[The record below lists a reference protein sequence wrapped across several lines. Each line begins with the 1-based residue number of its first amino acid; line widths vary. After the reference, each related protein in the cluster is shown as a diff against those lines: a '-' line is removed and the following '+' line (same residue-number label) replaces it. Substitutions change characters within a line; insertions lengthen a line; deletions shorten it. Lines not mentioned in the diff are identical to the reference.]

1 MPTPYPAPAQAAGAE
16 PGVRRVVWDA
26 TAGDGKGRLNLPYSS
41 WLWHSTCGRAPL
53 AVLYEQKGPTVSL
66 EETIATQLRARGW
79 HLALAETTTGGIIAV
94 RLVRLAGSSAYFDR
108 SIVAYSK
115 EAKVQSLGVDPAVF
129 ERSGAVS
136 VATACAM
143 AEGLQRLTHADI
155 VLAETGIAG
164 PIRGRSPKPLGSTCF
179 AMHTPTGMVTDDV
192 QFDGGER
199 QAIQEQIA
207 EHALEM
213 IARYLTTAA

>member
-1 MPTPYPAPAQAAGAE
+1 MGVQEQGGDEAWVTNSHRLIRYTKSAIILQSAWSGQGLHLFCPKGERRMHTEIASLLKEPA
-16 PGVRRVVWDA
+16 
-26 TAGDGKGRLNLPYSS
+26 
-41 WLWHSTCGRAPL
+41 
-53 AVLYEQKGPTVSL
+53 VSL
-66 EETIATQLRARGW
+66 EETIASHLRQRGW

-115 EAKVQSLGVDPAVF
+115 EAKVQSLGVDPGVF

-136 VATACAM
+136 VETACAM
-143 AEGLQRLTHADI
+143 AEGLHRLSQADM

-179 AMHTPTGMVTDDV
+179 AMRTPTGMHTEEA
-192 QFDGGER
+192 QFAGDR

-207 EHALEM
+207 EHALGM
-213 IARYLTTAA
+213 IAQYLTTTA

>member
-1 MPTPYPAPAQAAGAE
+1 MSE
-16 PGVRRVVWDA
+16 PRWWC
-26 TAGDGKGRLNLPYSS
+26 K
-41 WLWHSTCGRAPL
+41 ST
-53 AVLYEQKGPTVSL
+53 
-66 EETIATQLRARGW
+66 EETIPTHLRQRGW

-115 EAKVQSLGVDPAVF
+115 EAKLQSLGLDPVVL

-136 VATACAM
+136 VETACAM
-143 AEGLQRLTHADI
+143 AEGLYGLSQSDI

-179 AMHTPTGMVTDDV
+179 AMRTPTGMRTAEA
-192 QFDGGER
+192 QFAGDR

-207 EHALEM
+207 EHALAM
-213 IARYLTTAA
+213 IARYLTTTAQGV